1 MSIIKNVSGPYTI
14 NTINHDDPI
23 ILDSFV
29 VIINGNLRVIGDT
42 TTITSTDTAV
52 YDNIIT
58 LNAGVTGTPILN
70 AGINVNRGTSPNVAL
85 RWNESYSKWQITN
98 DGTTYGNITSYT
110 GGVNMQRLSDDP
122 TPVLGGN
129 LFVGSNAIVSTG
141 SIYLDPAVGV
151 TLDGN
156 LTLKKFQGAVP
167 VVSNYNTIYA
177 GNVAAGGS
185 GVYVTTD
192 EGVVDQELITKKR
205 AIVYSIIF

>member
-1 MSIIKNVSGPYTI
+1 MTPRRTAAPARPTVRIALASV
-14 NTINHDDPI
+14 
-23 ILDSFV
+23 
-29 VIINGNLRVIGDT
+29 GNRAHLT
-42 TTITSTDTAV
+42 
-52 YDNIIT
+52 
-58 LNAGVTGTPILN
+58 
-70 AGINVNRGTSPNVAL
+70 RGAERYCRMP
-85 RWNESYSKWQITN
+85 E
-98 DGTTYGNITSYT
+98 
-110 GGVNMQRLSDDP
+110 RLSADP
-122 TPVLGGN
+122 TPVQGGN
-129 LFVGSNAIVSTG
+129 LFVGSTAIVSTG